1 MTTYSVLIEGNIA
14 SGKTTA
20 IKILERNLKDKVK
33 VFEEPLQTW
42 TNYHGANLLHQ
53 MYENPTRTAF
63 TFQTFVQCTMA
74 QIQFEEIKDKIK
86 ITERSLLSER
96 FVFIEAIK
104 SLNFID
110 QSQYHILIDWF
121 NLIESKVP
129 PVNEVIYLRT
139 SPEIAYNRLKLRNRP
154 EEQTVNLEYIQLL
167 FNLYENW
174 LIHQTF
180 GELPFKVTIVD
191 QDKDLESF
199 NREMSTLT
207 NRLEAILNG

>member
-1 MTTYSVLIEGNIA
+1 
-14 SGKTTA
+14 
-20 IKILERNLKDKVK
+20 
-33 VFEEPLQTW
+33 
-42 TNYHGANLLHQ
+42 
-53 MYENPTRTAF
+53 
-63 TFQTFVQCTMA
+63 MA
-74 QIQFEEIKDKIK
+74 QIQFEEVKDKIK

-96 FVFIEAIK
+96 FIFIEAIK

-110 QSQYHILIDWF
+110 KTQYHILVDWF
-121 NLIESKVP
+121 NLVESKVP

-139 SPEIAYNRLKLRNRP
+139 SPEIAFNRLKLRNRP

-199 NREMSTLT
+199 NQEMSTLT

>member
-1 MTTYSVLIEGNIA
+1 
-14 SGKTTA
+14 
-20 IKILERNLKDKVK
+20 
-33 VFEEPLQTW
+33 
-42 TNYHGANLLHQ
+42 
-53 MYENPTRTAF
+53 
-63 TFQTFVQCTMA
+63 MA

-110 QSQYHILIDWF
+110 KTQYHILVDWF
-121 NLIESKVP
+121 NLVESKVP

-139 SPEIAYNRLKLRNRP
+139 SPEIAFNRLKLRNRP
-154 EEQTVNLEYIQLL
+154 EEQTVSLEYIQLL

-199 NREMSTLT
+199 NQEMSTLT